1 MERLSPQDASFLY
14 VEDDVSHMHI
24 ASVAILE
31 GPPPT
36 IEELRDMVRAKLPLV
51 PRYRQKVQ
59 FVPLQ
64 MGRPV
69 WVDDPTFNLDYH
81 VRQTA
86 LGKPGG
92 DAELR
97 TLVGRVMSQQLDR
110 SKPLWEMWMVEGLAD
125 DRWAIFSKTHRCM
138 VDGVSGTDLLTVV
151 LDREP
156 NPTRD
161 VVDDWQPAPAPTAAQ
176 LVRDA
181 VVDRVVSP
189 YEQVRALRAA
199 GRPLREVARGVGALT
214 SLARSTPPTSLNGP
228 IGPHRKW
235 GWARSTLDDVKKIRG
250 SLGGT
255 VNDVV
260 LAAIT
265 RGFRDILV
273 HRGEDPCAVEIRT
286 LVPVSVRTKGAAG
299 PAAGDGTFNNKVSAM
314 FAVLPVGVDDPRERL
329 EAISAQMR
337 GLKESR
343 QAEAGETLTSLSF
356 FAPPVLL
363 AMGTRVASRLP
374 QRNVNTVTTNVP
386 GPQYP
391 LYAVGRRMIEA
402 FPYVPLQGWV
412 RVGVAIFSYDG
423 NINFGVT
430 GDYDTVP
437 DLDVLCEGIEAGM
450 SEMLKLAEG

>member
-31 GPPPT
+31 GPPPN
-36 IEELRDMVRAKLPLV
+36 IEELRGMVRAKLPLV

-69 WVDDPTFNLDYH
+69 WVDDPSFNLDYH

-110 SKPLWEMWMVEGLAD
+110 SKPLWEMWMVEGLAH
-125 DRWAIFSKTHRCM
+125 DRWAIFSKTHHCM

-156 NPTRD
+156 DPPRD
-161 VVDDWQPAPAPTAAQ
+161 IVDDWQPAPAPSPAQ

-181 VVDRVVSP
+181 LVDRVVSP

-199 GRPLREVARGVGALT
+199 GRPLREVARGVGALS

-228 IGPHRKW
+228 IGPHRTW
-235 GWARSTLDDVKKIRG
+235 GWARSSLADVKKIRG
-250 SLGGT
+250 ALGGT

-260 LAAIT
+260 LSAIT

-273 HRGEDPCAVEIRT
+273 HRGEDPCSVEIRT

-314 FAVLPVGVDDPRERL
+314 FAVLPVGLEDPRERL
-329 EAISAQMR
+329 DAIHQQMQ

-437 DLDVLCEGIEAGM
+437 DLDVLCAGIESGM
-450 SEMLKLAEG
+450 EELLKLSDA